1 MRAVRV
7 GCVRAIVAPFRRCY
21 PMQSLLTL
29 LVLDERLRR
38 RRFQA
43 ALAMFI
49 LILIAGSIPGARA
62 EIGHVASG
70 IILHSIAYAILTFLL
85 FTGSR
90 GSHGARAIRAVLI
103 VAAMGAAD
111 ECVQSMFPYRTAAL
125 GDWAVDVC
133 ASMVTATLLWAFLPQ
148 PVTRAS

>member
-7 GCVRAIVAPFRRCY
+7 GSVRAIVAPFRRCY

-29 LVLDERLRR
+29 LVLDERLRP

-70 IILHSIAYAILTFLL
+70 IILHSIAYATLTFLL
-85 FTGSR
+85 FTGTSGSR
-90 GSHGARAIRAVLI
+90 TVRAVRSVLI

>member
-1 MRAVRV
+1 
-7 GCVRAIVAPFRRCY
+7 
-21 PMQSLLTL
+21 MQPLLTL
-29 LVLDERLRR
+29 LVLDERLRL

-62 EIGHVASG
+62 EIGQLASG
-70 IILHSIAYAILTFLL
+70 VILHSIAYAVLTFLL
-85 FTGSR
+85 FTGSSGGR
-90 GSHGARAIRAVLI
+90 TARAVRAVLI

-125 GDWAVDVC
+125 SDWAVDVSTSLVC
-133 ASMVTATLLWAFLPQ
+133 ATLLWTFLPP
-148 PVTRAS
+148 PVTRAPS